1 MKKIRPIM
9 PPPPGLKGKHVT
21 LSEARAVF
29 RELKR
34 ESRMPA
40 KKAPSRQKVV
50 AKAG

>member
-1 MKKIRPIM
+1 MSL
-9 PPPPGLKGKHVT
+9 PPGLKGKHAM
-21 LSEARAVF
+21 LSEARAVL
-29 RELKR
+29 RELER